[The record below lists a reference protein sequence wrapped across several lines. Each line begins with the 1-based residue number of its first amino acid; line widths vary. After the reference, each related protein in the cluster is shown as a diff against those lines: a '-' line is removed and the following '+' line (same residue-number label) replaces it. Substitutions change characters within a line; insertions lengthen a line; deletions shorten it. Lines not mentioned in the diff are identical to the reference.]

1 VLTEY
6 FGEGGNDV
14 GTLTRVEFIEELRK
28 WIGTPFHHQG
38 RWRGLGVDCAGLI
51 VMPLYDLGVVDI
63 LKADNRTYQRKA
75 GHKIL
80 LERLKLVADEIP
92 REEMELG
99 DIMLFTIYKY
109 PQHLAVKSYGNNIIH
124 VTEEYGVIEEEI
136 DDMWE
141 KRFMGPFRLK
151 YFKD

>member
-1 VLTEY
+1 MP
-6 FGEGGNDV
+6 DI
-14 GTLTRVEFIEELRK
+14 TREQFIEELRK

-38 RWRGLGVDCAGLI
+38 RWKGLGVDCAGLI
-51 VMPLYDLGVVDI
+51 VMPLAELGITEI

-75 GHKIL
+75 GHKML
-80 LERLKLVADEIP
+80 LERLTMVADQIP
-92 REEMELG
+92 REDIRLG

-109 PQHLAVKSYGNNIIH
+109 PQHVAIKSYGDDIIH
-124 VTEEYGVIEEEI
+124 VTEDYGVIEEAI

-141 KRFMGPFRLK
+141 KRFAGAFRLK